1 MDQTDIHQL
10 HDYILI
16 LCVEFIEKISLD
28 LYDFTLRGDFQETNY
43 SEIRDMSVLLNQLIY
58 NLRLDIASERVTSW

>member
-16 LCVEFIEKISLD
+16 LYVEFIEKISLD